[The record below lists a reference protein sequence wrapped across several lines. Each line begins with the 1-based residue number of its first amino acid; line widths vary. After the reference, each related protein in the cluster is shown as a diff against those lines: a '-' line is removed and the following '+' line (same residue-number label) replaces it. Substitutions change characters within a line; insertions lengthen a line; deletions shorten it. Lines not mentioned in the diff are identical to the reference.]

1 MEKLNPQI
9 REMTHEDLPEIMRME
24 RELFSDPWP
33 ELAFLDD
40 IEGRFSYPFVAHIDN
55 VIVGYVIFW
64 IGAKDGHLTNIAVDK
79 KYQRKSIAKKL
90 LSFILRFAQE
100 NNLSQILL
108 EVRPS
113 NTAAVT
119 LYESYGFE
127 NLAIQ
132 RSYYNNPSED
142 CLMMKKDLAE

>member
-1 MEKLNPQI
+1 MEELNPQI
-9 REMTHEDLPEIMRME
+9 KEMVLEDLPEILRLE

-33 ELAFLDD
+33 ELAFIED
-40 IEGRFSYPFVAHIDN
+40 IESNFSYPFVAHIDN
-55 VIVGYVIFW
+55 EIIGYAILW
-64 IGAKDGHLTNIAVDK
+64 IGVEEGHLTNIAVDK
-79 KYQRKSIAKKL
+79 KYQRKSVAKKL
-90 LSFILRFAQE
+90 LSFILRFAWE
-100 NNLSQILL
+100 NELKQIFL

-119 LYESYGFE
+119 LYESYGFK

-142 CLMMKKDLAE
+142 CLMMKKDLTD

>member
-1 MEKLNPQI
+1 LEELSPQI
-9 REMTHEDLPEIMRME
+9 REMTLEDLPEILRME

-33 ELAFLDD
+33 ELAFMDD
-40 IEGRFSYPFVAHIDN
+40 IEAKFSYPLVAQIDN
-55 VIVGYVIFW
+55 EIAGYAILW
-64 IGAKDGHLTNIAVDK
+64 IGAKEGHLTNIAVDK
-79 KYQRKSIAKKL
+79 KYQRKSVAKKL
-90 LSFILRFAQE
+90 LSYILRFAQE
-100 NNLSQILL
+100 NNLRKILL

-132 RSYYNNPSED
+132 RSYYKNPSED